1 MPSLR
6 EFSFLP
12 LSSTPLIL
20 RAISSIEDK
29 KEVSNFYSVNEGLYL
44 SQPRSPVR
52 SKIPPPLLRINPFR
66 RSPEGA
72 AAAAAAFFVF
82 RRGLTHK
89 KEKVTL
95 FLRIRLSYRCTEGG
109 IYPSVGGE
117 RGNGTGKKDE
127 ISLKL
132 KRPLSS
138 AVFLALFFSFPS
150 KPPLCLSLAGS
161 SYLILSPV
169 SFRGVVCV
177 RVWWGQG
184 DARTPSL

>member
-72 AAAAAAFFVF
+72 AAAAAAFFCF
-82 RRGLTHK
+82 SSRSDTQKGKSDSISTYTPL
-89 KEKVTL
+89 
-95 FLRIRLSYRCTEGG
+95 LSMHGG
-109 IYPSVGGE
+109 W
-117 RGNGTGKKDE
+117 D
-127 ISLKL
+127 IS
-132 KRPLSS
+132 
-138 AVFLALFFSFPS
+138 
-150 KPPLCLSLAGS
+150 
-161 SYLILSPV
+161 
-169 SFRGVVCV
+169 
-177 RVWWGQG
+177 
-184 DARTPSL
+184 

>member
-52 SKIPPPLLRINPFR
+52 SKIPPPLLRKKPFQKEPR
-66 RSPEGA
+66 GGGGGSGSV
-72 AAAAAAFFVF
+72 FFVF

-89 KEKVTL
+89 KEK
-95 FLRIRLSYRCTEGG
+95 
-109 IYPSVGGE
+109 
-117 RGNGTGKKDE
+117 
-127 ISLKL
+127 
-132 KRPLSS
+132 
-138 AVFLALFFSFPS
+138 
-150 KPPLCLSLAGS
+150 
-161 SYLILSPV
+161 
-169 SFRGVVCV
+169 
-177 RVWWGQG
+177 
-184 DARTPSL
+184 